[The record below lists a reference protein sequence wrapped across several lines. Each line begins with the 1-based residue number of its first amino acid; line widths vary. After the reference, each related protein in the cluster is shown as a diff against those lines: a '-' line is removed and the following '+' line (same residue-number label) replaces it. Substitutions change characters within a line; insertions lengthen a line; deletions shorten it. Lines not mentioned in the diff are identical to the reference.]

1 MPTRCSKRR
10 CIAKIR
16 RSKVLQPTCFTP
28 RRGRGNVHSHM
39 SRLSTGLR
47 QHEPE
52 ISPAK
57 TKGIKA
63 NKSEPE
69 SAIRLELPSRFIP
82 TQQFPNGNVPAS
94 RQSTQTAHLMQVA
107 KHKPAVAASD
117 EHLGAKPAP
126 NPPNEK
132 IPFTIRKIPALQPF
146 FQCCILLNKRRG
158 FPDVSPSAKVSLS
171 FRGSLIGSFLH
182 FPPDHPPT
190 KPLERACWKAGPAA
204 LPRAALQS
212 APQVPAI

>member
-1 MPTRCSKRR
+1 MYCE
-10 CIAKIR
+10 
-16 RSKVLQPTCFTP
+16 
-28 RRGRGNVHSHM
+28 N
-39 SRLSTGLR
+39 
-47 QHEPE
+47 
-52 ISPAK
+52 PAV
-57 TKGIKA
+57 
-63 NKSEPE
+63 E
-69 SAIRLELPSRFIP
+69 SAATDMLHPTAWEGECALPHVSPIDWASGGMSLKSRPPKPKALKQTNLSRSRQSDSAPSRFIP